1 MIHLTFKEHLTLL
14 EARSENA
21 TYTEKQ
27 VKNVLDKVTAT
38 LSGNESGVMTK
49 LAKRY
54 ARLEA
59 SMKAMKIKHE
69 ELNARLKGD
78 VQGYFDAEDV
88 VLTRVVETAQFTLTM
103 AKEIK
108 KTTPT
113 TSVDYAAIAEA
124 LAELIPDELQS
135 KIDEITAKYTST
147 IPPKDPVSKLSVSK
161 EIVKEGILERAAA
174 FFKSILSWASRF
186 DNKLDKLKRKAG
198 LVTEG
203 ISTDGGY
210 KRPREGSNMSRKN
223 ILAAV
228 LDASDEGGKF
238 PSKKFDA
245 FRAAIGRTER
255 DLSTDELKQ
264 VCEKAGVDPKIVG
277 GIVGAKL

>member
-1 MIHLTFKEHLTLL
+1 MTHPTFKEHLSLL
-14 EARSENA
+14 EARSEGVK
-21 TYTEKQ
+21 YTEKQ

-38 LSGNESGVMTK
+38 LSSHEAGVMTK

-113 TSVDYAAIAEA
+113 TSIDYAAIAEA

-135 KIDEITAKYTST
+135 KVDEIAAKYTT
-147 IPPKDPVSKLSVSK
+147 IVPPKDPVSKLSVSK
-161 EIVKEGILERAAA
+161 EVVKEGILERAAS
-174 FFKSILSWASRF
+174 FFKSIMSWASRF
-186 DNKLDKLKRKAG
+186 DSKLDKLKKKAG
-198 LVTEG
+198 MVNEG
-203 ISTDGGY
+203 NTIAYYDEKNRQRKENALTASNVVKKLNASGLPQAIVNDFKTAAKEFTGELTKADIKDICKKAKISSSDSS
-210 KRPREGSNMSRKN
+210 E
-223 ILAAV
+223 ILDI
-228 LDASDEGGKF
+228 L
-238 PSKKFDA
+238 
-245 FRAAIGRTER
+245 
-255 DLSTDELKQ
+255 EL
-264 VCEKAGVDPKIVG
+264 
-277 GIVGAKL
+277 